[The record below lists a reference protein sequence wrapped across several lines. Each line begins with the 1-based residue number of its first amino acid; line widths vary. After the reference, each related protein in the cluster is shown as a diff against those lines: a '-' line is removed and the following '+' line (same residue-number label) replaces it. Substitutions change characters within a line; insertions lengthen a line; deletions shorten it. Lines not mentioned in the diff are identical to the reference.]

1 MTERAPIRV
10 LYVEDDPLL
19 ADMLA
24 AQLRDDPRIA
34 DVAAHR
40 TPREAAESPALRGAD
55 VALLDLA
62 LGHGVPSGIDLGLAL
77 RANRPGLPIVVL
89 SQHRVPRVEDAVPER
104 ERHGWSF
111 IQKGSSVG
119 VAQIVEILQ
128 EAVAGR
134 TRVSTDWETQPASD
148 LLVRLT
154 PRQREVM
161 TLAAAGYDAR
171 AIAERIHLS
180 HVSVRR
186 ELSRAYKILV
196 PDAQPGMD
204 LRTAA
209 VIEYLRLSP
218 GAAPVEAEV

>member
-1 MTERAPIRV
+1 MSADAAIRV

-24 AQLRDDPRIA
+24 AELRADPRIA
-34 DVAAHR
+34 EVAVFR
-40 TPREAAESPALRGAD
+40 TPREAADATAARSAD

-89 SQHRVPRVEDAVPER
+89 SQHRVPRVEDALPER

-111 IQKGSSVG
+111 VQKGSAMG
-119 VAQIVEILQ
+119 VAQIVEILR

-134 TRVSTDWETQPASD
+134 TRVSTDWETQPGAD
-148 LLVRLT
+148 LLQRLT
-154 PRQREVM
+154 PRQRTVM

-171 AIAERIHLS
+171 AIAELIHLS

-186 ELSRAYKILV
+186 ELSRAYKVLV
-196 PDAQPGMD
+196 PDPVPGTD

-218 GAAPVEAEV
+218 GAEPIAR

>member
-1 MTERAPIRV
+1 MRV
-10 LYVEDDPLL
+10 LYVEGDPLL
-19 ADMLA
+19 AEMLA
-24 AQLRDDPRIA
+24 AQLRDDPRIV
-34 DVAAHR
+34 DVAAHC
-40 TPREAAESPALRGAD
+40 TPREATDSPALPGVD
-55 VALLDLA
+55 VALLELA

-77 RANRPGLPIVVL
+77 RASRPGLPIVVL

-104 ERHGWSF
+104 ERYGWSF
-111 IQKGSSVG
+111 IQKGRSVG
-119 VAQIVEILQ
+119 VVQIVEILQ

-134 TRVSTDWETQPASD
+134 TRVSTDWETQPAAD
-148 LLVRLT
+148 LLARLT

-171 AIAERIHLS
+171 GIAERIYLS

-186 ELSRAYKILV
+186 ELSRAYRILV

-218 GAAPVEAEV
+218 GAEPIAAEI

>member
-1 MTERAPIRV
+1 MAPDAGIRV

-19 ADMLA
+19 ADMLSQ
-24 AQLRDDPRIA
+24 QLRADPRIA
-34 DVAAHR
+34 DVAAFR
-40 TPREAAESPALRGAD
+40 TPREAADAAAVRRAD

-77 RANRPGLPIVVL
+77 RANRPGLPIVIL

-104 ERHGWSF
+104 ERFQWSF
-111 IQKGSSVG
+111 VQKGSSMAVG
-119 VAQIVEILQ
+119 QIIEVLLD
-128 EAVAGR
+128 AVAGR
-134 TRVSTDWETQPASD
+134 TRVSTDWETQPASE
-148 LLVRLT
+148 LLRRLT

-171 AIAERIHLS
+171 AIAERIHIS

-186 ELSRAYKILV
+186 ELSRSYKILV
-196 PDAQPGMD
+196 AEPEPGMD

-218 GAAPVEAEV
+218 GAEPVAG